1 MNRSN
6 LIDLSLFNNDGA
18 IFMGA
23 QRDIDQSRVSLLGV
37 PYDGTCCFRPGAR
50 FGPSAI
56 REDSYGIETYCP
68 QLDLDLEDINFTD
81 IGSLDVP
88 LGDAELTLDYI
99 SDATNILLKNN
110 LKPLIIGG
118 EHSITIGIIKSIITN
133 YPDLIMLQLDAH
145 ADLRDEWLGSKF
157 SHACTMKR
165 CLEILPSKKI
175 FQIGIRSG
183 TKSEFLEMN
192 NSKRLIQHTLGE
204 NAKSLEE
211 ALKSFKGR
219 PIYLTFDLDWFDP
232 SVMPG
237 TGTPEPGGYFW
248 GDFAAIINVIK
259 SHNLIGADVVELS
272 PKLDNTGIS
281 SILAAKV
288 IRSLIMLLDKSS

>member
-1 MNRSN
+1 MTQSN
-6 LIDLSLFNNDGA
+6 LKDLSLFNNDGA

-23 QRDIDQSRVSLLGV
+23 QRDIDQCRVSLLGV

-50 FGPSAI
+50 FGPSAV

-88 LGDAELTLDYI
+88 LGDAKLTLDYI
-99 SDATNILLKNN
+99 KDATDILLKNN

-118 EHSITIGIIKSIITN
+118 EHSITSAVIKSIITN
-133 YPDLIMLQLDAH
+133 YPELIMIQLDAH

-165 CLEILPSKKI
+165 CLDILPSKKI

-192 NSKRLIQHTLGE
+192 NSQRLIQHTLGE

-232 SVMPG
+232 SIMPG

-248 GDFAAIINVIK
+248 RDFAAIIDVIK

>member
-1 MNRSN
+1 MTKSN
-6 LIDLSLFNNDGA
+6 LKDLSLFNNDGA

-23 QRDIDQSRVSLLGV
+23 QRGIDQCRVSLLGV

-145 ADLRDEWLGSKF
+145 ADLRDEWLGSKL

-192 NSKRLIQHTLGE
+192 NSKRLIKHTLGE
-204 NAKSLEE
+204 SAKSLEK

-237 TGTPEPGGYFW
+237 TGTPEPGGFFW
-248 GDFAAIINVIK
+248 KDFSEIIKVLK
-259 SHNLIGADVVELS
+259 SHRLIGADVVELS
-272 PKLDNTGIS
+272 PKLDNSGIS

-288 IRSLIMLLDKSS
+288 IRSLIMILDQN

>member
-1 MNRSN
+1 MC
-6 LIDLSLFNNDGA
+6 I
-18 IFMGA
+18 
-23 QRDIDQSRVSLLGV
+23 RDS
-37 PYDGTCCFRPGAR
+37 
-50 FGPSAI
+50 
-56 REDSYGIETYCP
+56 
-68 QLDLDLEDINFTD
+68 
-81 IGSLDVP
+81 
-88 LGDAELTLDYI
+88 
-99 SDATNILLKNN
+99 
-110 LKPLIIGG
+110 
-118 EHSITIGIIKSIITN
+118 SITSGIIKSIITN
-133 YPDLIMLQLDAH
+133 YSELIMIQLDAH
-145 ADLRDEWLGSKF
+145 ADLRDEWLGSKY

-204 NAKSLEE
+204 NATSLEK
-211 ALKSFKGR
+211 ALNSFKGR

-288 IRSLIMLLDKSS
+288 VRSLIMLLDKSS

>member
-1 MNRSN
+1 MTKYNFKN
-6 LIDLSLFNNDGA
+6 QSLFNNNGA

-23 QRDIDQSRVSLLGV
+23 QRSIDQCKVSLLGV

-50 FGPSAI
+50 FGPSAV

-68 QLDLDLEDINFTD
+68 QLNLDLEDINFAD
-81 IGSLDVP
+81 LGSLDVP
-88 LGDAELTLDYI
+88 IGDTKLIIDNVKN
-99 SDATNILLKNN
+99 ATDILLKNN

-118 EHSITIGIIKSIITN
+118 EHSITSGVIKSIIKN
-133 YPDLIMLQLDAH
+133 YPDLIMIQLDAH
-145 ADLRDEWLGSKF
+145 ADLRDEWLGNKF

-183 TKSEFLEMN
+183 TKLEFIEMRN
-192 NSKRLIQHTLGE
+192 TKRLIPHTSGE
-204 NAKSLEE
+204 NAKYLEE
-211 ALKSFKGR
+211 ALNNFKEN

-232 SVMPG
+232 SIMPG
-237 TGTPEPGGYFW
+237 TGTPEPGGYLW
-248 GDFAAIINVIK
+248 RDFAAIVEVLK

-272 PKLDNTGIS
+272 PKLDNSGIS

-288 IRSLIMLLDKSS
+288 IRSLIMLLNK

>member
-1 MNRSN
+1 MTKSN
-6 LIDLSLFNNDGA
+6 LKDLSLFNNDGA
-18 IFMGA
+18 IFMSA
-23 QRDIDQSRVSLLGV
+23 QRGIDQCRVSLLGV

-50 FGPSAI
+50 FGPSAV

-68 QLDLDLEDINFTD
+68 QLNLDLEDINFAD
-81 IGSLDVP
+81 VGSLDVP
-88 LGDAELTLDYI
+88 LGDAKLTLDYI
-99 SDATNILLKNN
+99 KDATDILLKHN

-118 EHSITIGIIKSIITN
+118 EHSITSAVIKSIITN
-133 YPDLIMLQLDAH
+133 YPELIMIQLDAH

-165 CLEILPSKKI
+165 CLDILPSKKI

-192 NSKRLIQHTLGE
+192 NSQRLIQHTLGE

-232 SVMPG
+232 SIMPG

-248 GDFAAIINVIK
+248 RDFAAIIDVIK

>member
-1 MNRSN
+1 MKKLNFKN
-6 LIDLSLFNNDGA
+6 LSPFNNDGA

-23 QRDIDQSRVSLLGV
+23 QRSIDNCKVSLLGV
-37 PYDGTCCFRPGAR
+37 PYDGTSCFRPGSR
-50 FGPSAI
+50 FGPSAV

-68 QLDLDLEDINFTD
+68 QLNLDLEDITFAD
-81 IGSLDVP
+81 LGSLDVP
-88 LGDAELTLDYI
+88 IGDTKLIIDNVKN
-99 SDATNILLKNN
+99 ATDILLKNN

-118 EHSITIGIIKSIITN
+118 EHSITSGVVKSIITN
-133 YPDLIMLQLDAH
+133 FPDLIMIQLDAH
-145 ADLRDEWLGSKF
+145 ADLRNEWLGNKY

-183 TKSEFLEMN
+183 TKLEFIEMKN
-192 NSKRLIQHTLGE
+192 TQRLIPHTSGE
-204 NAKSLEE
+204 NAKYLEE
-211 ALKSFKGR
+211 VLDNFKEK

-232 SVMPG
+232 SIMPG

-248 GDFAAIINVIK
+248 RDFAAIIEVLK
-259 SHNLIGADVVELS
+259 SRRLIGADVVELS
-272 PKLDNTGIS
+272 PRLDNSGIS

-288 IRSLIMLLDKSS
+288 IRSLIMLLDT

>member
-1 MNRSN
+1 MTKSN
-6 LIDLSLFNNDGA
+6 LKDLSLFNNDGA

-23 QRDIDQSRVSLLGV
+23 QRDIDQCRVSLLGV

-50 FGPSAI
+50 FGPSAV

-68 QLDLDLEDINFTD
+68 QLNLDLEDINFTD

-88 LGDAELTLDYI
+88 LGDAKLTLDYI
-99 SDATNILLKNN
+99 RDATDILLKKN

-118 EHSITIGIIKSIITN
+118 EHSITSGVIKSIITN

-192 NSKRLIQHTLGE
+192 NSKRLIQHTLGK

-232 SVMPG
+232 SIMPG

-248 GDFAAIINVIK
+248 GDFAAIIDVIK

>member
-1 MNRSN
+1 MNKSN
-6 LIDLSLFNNDGA
+6 LKFLSPFNNDGA

-23 QRDIDQSRVSLLGV
+23 KRSIDNCKVSLLGV
-37 PYDGTCCFRPGAR
+37 PYDGTSCFRPGSR

-68 QLDLDLEDINFTD
+68 QLDLDLEDINYAD
-81 IGSLDVP
+81 LGSLDVP
-88 LGDAELTLDYI
+88 IGNTKLIIDYVQE
-99 SDATNILLKNN
+99 ATDILIKNN
-110 LKPLIIGG
+110 LKPIIIGG
-118 EHSITIGIIKSIITN
+118 EHSITSGVIRSIITD
-133 YPDLIMLQLDAH
+133 YPDLIMIQLDAH
-145 ADLRDEWLGSKF
+145 ADLRDEWLGNKF

-183 TKSEFLEMN
+183 TKLEFIEMKSTKRFIPHDVGEHAKYLE
-192 NSKRLIQHTLGE
+192 K
-204 NAKSLEE
+204 ALEG
-211 ALKSFKGR
+211 FKEI

-232 SVMPG
+232 SVLPG
-237 TGTPEPGGYFW
+237 TGTPEPGGYLW
-248 GDFAAIINVIK
+248 RDFAAIVEVLK

-272 PKLDNTGIS
+272 PKLDNSGIS

-288 IRSLIMLLDKSS
+288 IRSLIMLLNK

>member
-1 MNRSN
+1 MTKSN
-6 LIDLSLFNNDGA
+6 LKDLSLFNTDGA

-23 QRDIDQSRVSLLGV
+23 QRDIDQCRVSLLGV

-50 FGPSAI
+50 FGPSAV

-68 QLDLDLEDINFTD
+68 QLNLDLEDINFTD

-88 LGDAELTLDYI
+88 LGDAKLTLDYI
-99 SDATNILLKNN
+99 RDATDILLKKN

-118 EHSITIGIIKSIITN
+118 EHSITSGVIKSLITN

-192 NSKRLIQHTLGE
+192 NSKRLIQHTLGK

-232 SVMPG
+232 SIMPG

-248 GDFAAIINVIK
+248 GDFAAIIDVIK

>member
-1 MNRSN
+1 MTKSN
-6 LIDLSLFNNDGA
+6 LKDLSLFNNDGA

-23 QRDIDQSRVSLLGV
+23 QRGIDQSRVSLLGV

-50 FGPSAI
+50 FGPSAV

-68 QLDLDLEDINFTD
+68 QLNLDLEDINFTD

-88 LGDAELTLDYI
+88 LGDAKLTLDYI
-99 SDATNILLKNN
+99 RDATDILLKKN

>member
-1 MNRSN
+1 MTKSN
-6 LIDLSLFNNDGA
+6 LKDLSLFNNDGA

-23 QRDIDQSRVSLLGV
+23 QRSIDQSRVSLLGV

-50 FGPSAI
+50 FGPSAV

-68 QLDLDLEDINFTD
+68 QLNLDLEDIKFAD
-81 IGSLDVP
+81 VGSLDVP

-145 ADLRDEWLGSKF
+145 ADLRDEWLGSKL

-232 SVMPG
+232 SIMPG

-248 GDFAAIINVIK
+248 GDFAAIIDVIK

>member
-1 MNRSN
+1 MTKSN
-6 LIDLSLFNNDGA
+6 LKDLSLFNNDGA

-23 QRDIDQSRVSLLGV
+23 QRDIDQCRVSLLGV

-50 FGPSAI
+50 FGPSAV

-99 SDATNILLKNN
+99 SDATNILLNNN

-118 EHSITIGIIKSIITN
+118 EHSITSGVIKSIITN

>member
-1 MNRSN
+1 MTKSN
-6 LIDLSLFNNDGA
+6 FKDLSLFNNDCA

-23 QRDIDQSRVSLLGV
+23 QRGLNQCRVSLLGV

-50 FGPSAI
+50 FGPSAV

-68 QLDLDLEDINFTD
+68 QLNLDLEDINFTD

-88 LGDAELTLDYI
+88 LGDAKSTLDYI
-99 SDATNILLKNN
+99 RDATDILLKKN

-118 EHSITIGIIKSIITN
+118 EHSITSGVIKSLITN

-192 NSKRLIQHTLGE
+192 NSKRLIQHTLGK

-219 PIYLTFDLDWFDP
+219 PIYLTFDSDWFDP
-232 SVMPG
+232 SIMPG

-248 GDFAAIINVIK
+248 GDFAAIIDVIK

-272 PKLDNTGIS
+272 PKLDNSGIS

>member
-1 MNRSN
+1 MTKSN
-6 LIDLSLFNNDGA
+6 LKDLSLFNNDGA

-23 QRDIDQSRVSLLGV
+23 QREIDQCKVSLLGV

-50 FGPSAI
+50 FGPSAV

-68 QLDLDLEDINFTD
+68 QLNLDLEDIKFAD

-88 LGDAELTLDYI
+88 LGDAKLTLDYI
-99 SDATNILLKNN
+99 INATNILLKNN

-118 EHSITIGIIKSIITN
+118 EHSITSGVIKSIITN
-133 YPDLIMLQLDAH
+133 YPDLIMVQLDAH

-192 NSKRLIQHTLGE
+192 NSQRLIQHNLGE
-204 NAKSLEE
+204 KAKSLEE

-232 SVMPG
+232 SIMPG

-248 GDFAAIINVIK
+248 GDFAAIIDVIK

-272 PKLDNTGIS
+272 PKLDSTGIS

>member
-1 MNRSN
+1 MNKSN
-6 LIDLSLFNNDGA
+6 LKDLSLFNNDGA

-23 QRDIDQSRVSLLGV
+23 QRDIDQCRVSLLGV

-50 FGPSAI
+50 FGPSAV

-68 QLDLDLEDINFTD
+68 QLNLDLEDLNFTD
-81 IGSLDVP
+81 LGSLDVP
-88 LGDAELTLDYI
+88 LGDAKLTLDYI
-99 SDATNILLKNN
+99 RDATDILLKKN

-118 EHSITIGIIKSIITN
+118 EHSITSGVIKSLITN

-192 NSKRLIQHTLGE
+192 NSKRLIQHTLGK

-232 SVMPG
+232 SIMPG

-248 GDFAAIINVIK
+248 GDFAAIIDVIK

-288 IRSLIMLLDKSS
+288 IRSLNMLLDKSS

>member
-1 MNRSN
+1 MNKSN
-6 LIDLSLFNNDGA
+6 LKDLSLFNNDGA

-23 QRDIDQSRVSLLGV
+23 QRDIDQCSVSLLGV

-50 FGPSAI
+50 FGPSAV

-68 QLDLDLEDINFTD
+68 QLNLDLEDINFAD

-88 LGDAELTLDYI
+88 LGDAKLTLDYI

>member
-1 MNRSN
+1 MTKSN
-6 LIDLSLFNNDGA
+6 LKDLSLFNNDGA

-23 QRDIDQSRVSLLGV
+23 QRCINQCRVSLLGV

-88 LGDAELTLDYI
+88 LGDAKLTLDYI

-145 ADLRDEWLGSKF
+145 ADLRDEWLGSKL

>member
-1 MNRSN
+1 MNKSN
-6 LIDLSLFNNDGA
+6 LKDLSLFNNDGA

-23 QRDIDQSRVSLLGV
+23 QRDIDQCKVSLLGV

-50 FGPSAI
+50 FGPSAV

-68 QLDLDLEDINFTD
+68 QLNLDLEDINFTD

-88 LGDAELTLDYI
+88 LGDAKLTLDYI
-99 SDATNILLKNN
+99 RDATDILLKKN

-118 EHSITIGIIKSIITN
+118 EHSITSGVIKSLITN

-192 NSKRLIQHTLGE
+192 NSKRLIQHTLGK

-232 SVMPG
+232 SIMPG

-248 GDFAAIINVIK
+248 GDFAAIIDVIK

>member
-1 MNRSN
+1 MNKSN
-6 LIDLSLFNNDGA
+6 LKDLSLFNNDGA

-23 QRDIDQSRVSLLGV
+23 QRDIDQCRVSLLGV

-88 LGDAELTLDYI
+88 LGDAQLTLDYI
-99 SDATNILLKNN
+99 KDATDILLKKN

-118 EHSITIGIIKSIITN
+118 EHSITSGVIKSLITN

-192 NSKRLIQHTLGE
+192 NSKRLIQHTLGK

-232 SVMPG
+232 SIMPG

-248 GDFAAIINVIK
+248 GDFAAIIDVIK

-288 IRSLIMLLDKSS
+288 IRSLIMLLDKSY

>member
-1 MNRSN
+1 MTKYSLKN
-6 LIDLSLFNNDGA
+6 LSLFNNNGA

-23 QRDIDQSRVSLLGV
+23 QRNIDQCKVSLLGV

-50 FGPSAI
+50 FGPSAV

-68 QLDLDLEDINFTD
+68 QLNLDLEDINFAD
-81 IGSLDVP
+81 LGSLDVP
-88 LGDAELTLDYI
+88 LGDANLIIDYVR
-99 SDATNILLKNN
+99 DATDILLKNN

-118 EHSITIGIIKSIITN
+118 EHSITSGVIKSISAN
-133 YPDLIMLQLDAH
+133 HAELIMIQLDAH

-165 CLEILPSKKI
+165 CLETLPSKKI

-183 TKSEFLEMN
+183 TKLEFLEMN
-192 NSKRLIQHTLGE
+192 NAKRLIPLRLGK

-211 ALKSFKGR
+211 ALESFKGK
-219 PIYLTFDLDWFDP
+219 PIYLTVDLDWFDP
-232 SVMPG
+232 SIMPG

-248 GDFAAIINVIK
+248 GDFAAIVEVLK

-272 PKLDNTGIS
+272 PKLDNSGIS
-281 SILAAKV
+281 TILAAKV
-288 IRSLIMLLDKSS
+288 IRSLIMLLDK

>member
-1 MNRSN
+1 MTKSN
-6 LIDLSLFNNDGA
+6 LKDLSLFNNDGA
-18 IFMGA
+18 IFMSA
-23 QRDIDQSRVSLLGV
+23 QRGIDQSRVSLLGV

-145 ADLRDEWLGSKF
+145 ADLRDEWLGSKL

-204 NAKSLEE
+204 NAKSLEK

-248 GDFAAIINVIK
+248 GDFAAIVNVIK

-288 IRSLIMLLDKSS
+288 IRSLIMLLDK

>member
-1 MNRSN
+1 MTKSN
-6 LIDLSLFNNDGA
+6 LKDLSLFNNDGA

-23 QRDIDQSRVSLLGV
+23 QRGFDQCSVSLLGV

-50 FGPSAI
+50 FGPSAV

-68 QLDLDLEDINFTD
+68 QLDLDLEDINFAD

-88 LGDAELTLDYI
+88 LGDAKLTLDYI

-118 EHSITIGIIKSIITN
+118 EHSITSGVIKSIINN

-183 TKSEFLEMN
+183 TKSEFFEMN

>member
-1 MNRSN
+1 MNKSN
-6 LIDLSLFNNDGA
+6 LKDLSLFNNAGA

-23 QRDIDQSRVSLLGV
+23 QREIDQCRVSLLGV

-50 FGPSAI
+50 FGPSAV
-56 REDSYGIETYCP
+56 REYSYGIETYCP
-68 QLDLDLEDINFTD
+68 QLNLDLEDINFAD

-88 LGDAELTLDYI
+88 LGEAKLTLDYI
-99 SDATNILLKNN
+99 RDATNILLKNN

-118 EHSITIGIIKSIITN
+118 EHSITSGVIKSIITN

-248 GDFAAIINVIK
+248 GDFAAIIDVIK

>member
-1 MNRSN
+1 MNKSN
-6 LIDLSLFNNDGA
+6 LKDLSLFNNDGA

-23 QRDIDQSRVSLLGV
+23 QREIDQCRVSLLGV

-50 FGPSAI
+50 FGPSAV

-68 QLDLDLEDINFTD
+68 QLNLDLEDINFTD

-88 LGDAELTLDYI
+88 LGDAKLTLDYI
-99 SDATNILLKNN
+99 RDATDILLKKN

-118 EHSITIGIIKSIITN
+118 EHSITSGVIKSLITN

-192 NSKRLIQHTLGE
+192 NSKRLIQHTLGK

-232 SVMPG
+232 SIMPG

-248 GDFAAIINVIK
+248 GDFAAIIDVIK

>member
-1 MNRSN
+1 MSKSN
-6 LIDLSLFNNDGA
+6 LKDLSLFNNDGA
-18 IFMGA
+18 IFMGG
-23 QRDIDQSRVSLLGV
+23 QRSINQCKVSLLGV

-50 FGPSAI
+50 FGPSAV

-68 QLDLDLEDINFTD
+68 QLNLDLEDIKFAD
-81 IGSLDVP
+81 LGSLDVP
-88 LGDAELTLDYI
+88 LGDAKLIIDHVR
-99 SDATNILLKNN
+99 DATDILLKNN

-118 EHSITIGIIKSIITN
+118 EHSITSGIIQSIITN
-133 YPDLIMLQLDAH
+133 YPELIMIQLDAH

-192 NSKRLIQHTLGE
+192 NTKRLIQHTLGE
-204 NAKSLEE
+204 SAKYLEE
-211 ALKSFKGR
+211 ALKNFRGR

-232 SVMPG
+232 SIMPG

-248 GDFAAIINVIK
+248 GDFAAIIDVIK

-272 PKLDNTGIS
+272 PKLDNSGIS
-281 SILAAKV
+281 SSLAAKV

>member
-1 MNRSN
+1 MTKSN
-6 LIDLSLFNNDGA
+6 LKDLSLFNNDGA
-18 IFMGA
+18 IFMAA
-23 QRDIDQSRVSLLGV
+23 QRGIDQCRVSLLGV

-50 FGPSAI
+50 FGPSAV

-68 QLDLDLEDINFTD
+68 QLNLDLEDIKFAD
-81 IGSLDVP
+81 VGSLDVP
-88 LGDAELTLDYI
+88 IGDAKLTLDYI
-99 SDATNILLKNN
+99 RDAIDILLKKN

-118 EHSITIGIIKSIITN
+118 EHSITSGVIKSIVTH
-133 YPDLIMLQLDAH
+133 YPELIMLQLDAH
-145 ADLRDEWLGSKF
+145 ADLRDEWLGSQF

-165 CLEILPSKKI
+165 CLEILPSNKI

-183 TKSEFLEMN
+183 TKSEFLEMHN
-192 NSKRLIQHTLGE
+192 TKRLIQHTLGA

-211 ALKSFKGR
+211 ALKSFKGT

-232 SVMPG
+232 SIMPG

-248 GDFAAIINVIK
+248 GDFAAIIDVIK

-288 IRSLIMLLDKSS
+288 IRSLIMLLDKSP

>member
-1 MNRSN
+1 MTKSN
-6 LIDLSLFNNDGA
+6 LKDLSLFNNDGA

-23 QRDIDQSRVSLLGV
+23 QRSIDQCKVSLLGV

-50 FGPSAI
+50 FGPSAV

-68 QLDLDLEDINFTD
+68 QLNLDLEDINFAD
-81 IGSLDVP
+81 LGSLDVP
-88 LGDAELTLDYI
+88 IGDTKLIIDNVKN
-99 SDATNILLKNN
+99 ATDILLKNN

-118 EHSITIGIIKSIITN
+118 EHSITSGVIKSIIKN
-133 YPDLIMLQLDAH
+133 YPDLIMIQLDAH
-145 ADLRDEWLGSKF
+145 ADLRDEWLGNKF

-183 TKSEFLEMN
+183 TKLEFIEMRN
-192 NSKRLIQHTLGE
+192 TKRLIPHTSGE
-204 NAKSLEE
+204 NAKYLEE
-211 ALKSFKGR
+211 ALNNFKEN

-232 SVMPG
+232 SIMPG

-248 GDFAAIINVIK
+248 RDFAAIIEVLK
-259 SHNLIGADVVELS
+259 SRKLIGADVVELS
-272 PKLDNTGIS
+272 PKLDSSGIS

-288 IRSLIMLLDKSS
+288 IRSLIMLLDN